1 MSSLKFTSA
10 SNHAI
15 KIWARKA
22 FNDAVKTTL
31 YGKLTGSSDRSVV
44 QVKTEL
50 KNEGDRV
57 RFALRALP
65 AGLGVQ
71 EDETLEGNEEGL
83 EFKYFDL
90 NLGEKRH
97 AIKVDLNLSAQRT
110 MFDVRAEAKEALQ
123 EWIEEYLDTTFFE
136 YLTGSGKGATT
147 AISKYHANGV
157 LGGNSLLA
165 PSSDRIVYGGT
176 GVSAKAALTASDVM
190 SLTTLDK
197 IAERV
202 KLASPTMRKANFGGK
217 TGWVVILHP
226 WQVTDLRKNTNAGQW
241 FDIQKAAM
249 TGGQI
254 TGNPIFSESLGM
266 YRDFVLVESTRVPTF
281 SDYGAGANV
290 NAARALVLGAQAA
303 VVAHGKGVDEKGV
316 MKLAERTFDYGKR
329 YGVAATLIWGM
340 AKSRFDSQSDFATF
354 AVDTAATALV

>member
-1 MSSLKFTSA
+1 MSSTKFTSA
-10 SNHAI
+10 SPHAI

-22 FNDAVKTTL
+22 WSDAVKTTL
-31 YGKLTGSSDRSVV
+31 YGKLTGSSNRSIV

-65 AGLGVQ
+65 TGIGVQ

-110 MFDVRAEAKEALQ
+110 MFNVRSEAKEALQ

-136 YLTGSGKGATT
+136 YLTGAGQGPAGA
-147 AISKYHANGV
+147 SKYHPNGV
-157 LGGNSLLA
+157 LGGNALLA
-165 PSSDRIVYGGT
+165 PSADRIVYPGT
-176 GVSAKAALTASDVM
+176 VSSAATMTASDVM
-190 SLTTLDK
+190 SLTLLDK
-197 IAERV
+197 VAERV

-217 TGWVVILHP
+217 MCWLVILHP
-226 WQVTDLRKNTNAGQW
+226 WQVTSLRTNTSAGQW
-241 FDIQKAAM
+241 FDIQRAAM
-249 TGGQI
+249 EGGKI
-254 TGNPIFSESLGM
+254 TNNPIFSESLGM
-266 YRDFVLVESTRVPTF
+266 YRDFLLIESTRIPTF
-281 SDYGAGANV
+281 TNYGAGANV
-290 NAARALVLGAQAA
+290 GAARALVLGAQAA
-303 VVAHGKGVDEKGV
+303 VVAHGKGANEKGV
-316 MKLAERTFDYGKR
+316 LKLAERTFDYGKR

-340 AKSRFDSQSDFATF
+340 AKARFSDQSDFAVF
-354 AVDTAATALV
+354 AIDTAAAQS

>member
-1 MSSLKFTSA
+1 MSSTTFTSA
-10 SNHAI
+10 SAHAI

-31 YGKLTGSSDRSVV
+31 YGKLTGTSDRSIV
-44 QVKTEL
+44 QVKSEL
-50 KNEGDRV
+50 KGEGDRV
-57 RFALRALP
+57 RFGLRALP
-65 AGLGVQ
+65 SGLGVE

-123 EWIEEYLDTTFFE
+123 EWLEEYLDTTFFE
-136 YLTGSGKGATT
+136 YLTGAGRGVAGA
-147 AISKYHANGV
+147 SKYHKAA

-176 GVSAKAALTASDVM
+176 GVSAKASVTATDTM

-197 IAERV
+197 LAERV

-226 WQVTDLRKNTNAGQW
+226 WQVTDLRKNTNTGQW
-241 FDIQKAAM
+241 LDIQKAAM
-249 TGGQI
+249 MGGKI
-254 TGNPIFSESLGM
+254 TDNPLFSEALGM

-281 SDYGAGANV
+281 TDYGAGGNV
-290 NAARALVLGAQAA
+290 SAARALCLGAQSA
-303 VVAHGKGVDEKGV
+303 VVAHGKDTNDKGQLK
-316 MKLAERTFDYGKR
+316 MAERTFDYGKR
-329 YGVAATLIWGM
+329 YGIAATLIWGM
-340 AKSRFDSQSDFATF
+340 AKSRFDGQSDFATF
-354 AVDTAATALV
+354 AVDTAATQLV